1 MYGLF
6 LNYSYF
12 TRLGHAVPSICVVA
26 VHKTTERDAGHW
38 STSADARNQPAQM
51 GENLATNHAAHMRCL
66 PESRQGR
73 LGFQIAAPCAAGQFE
88 RRIGPPTIEGGGAFV
103 AAANRV
109 PAGAGITT
117 EADRLLRRGQL

>member
-6 LNYSYF
+6 LNYSHF

-38 STSADARNQPAQM
+38 STSADAANQPAQM
-51 GENLATNHAAHMRCL
+51 GEHLATNHAAQMRCL

-73 LGFQIAAPCAAGQFE
+73 LGIQIAARVRQASLNAGSD
-88 RRIGPPTIEGGGAFV
+88 RRHAR
-103 AAANRV
+103 AAA
-109 PAGAGITT
+109 PS
-117 EADRLLRRGQL
+117 